1 MRGCRRTGE
10 FLTPIKYNRWTEW
23 EQLLDTLSN
32 TGSCSTPLSCRQKAR
47 LDYSPCDLRAF
58 ENLTLNVPMSFLL
71 LTLTEFL
78 NICIQ
83 GRKIPHYMGLHA
95 TLACLKTPVENRRA
109 QTALGA
115 GPGFTHL
122 QRQGVMWIFFFL
134 MSPHPRLYFMKQQC
148 CHIHAGWTL
157 WARHDSHTLRE
168 GENRQVVDPR
178 LRNTAIHW
186 PQTPASTCVSGNYNI
201 FPSKPCCH
209 MVFVYNSILR
219 PKTRLRKPLCPTHT
233 QKDIT
238 SIISINFE
246 RN

>member
-1 MRGCRRTGE
+1 MQHLPALRCRSRTE
-10 FLTPIKYNRWTEW
+10 EH
-23 EQLLDTLSN
+23 
-32 TGSCSTPLSCRQKAR
+32 R
-47 LDYSPCDLRAF
+47 LHWVLVWDSRIYSSMAWC
-58 ENLTLNVPMSFLL
+58 
-71 LTLTEFL
+71 
-78 NICIQ
+78 
-83 GRKIPHYMGLHA
+83 
-95 TLACLKTPVENRRA
+95 
-109 QTALGA
+109 
-115 GPGFTHL
+115 GF
-122 QRQGVMWIFFFL
+122 FFFL

-186 PQTPASTCVSGNYNI
+186 PQTPASTCVSGNCNI

-209 MVFVYNSILR
+209 MVFVCNSILR

-246 RN
+246 RNSKNQISLIKTHNPSEKMLPNGSPFQCFKISCRNYVQTIR